1 MGEHDLGDR
10 YQAYLS
16 LCNARR
22 FDELH
27 KFVAPDVVASETA
40 EGFDAYIAYIAGIE
54 AVVAGFSDYRWDLQ
68 QLLVDGTWI
77 AARLIGVGTHT
88 GPFRGLAPTGRAI
101 EVQELAM
108 YSTEGGMITRCW
120 GDLGATLRDEL
131 VSGGSHR

>member
-1 MGEHDLGDR
+1 MGENDLSGR
-10 YQAYLS
+10 YRSYIN

-27 KFVAPDVVASETA
+27 QFVAPDAVASETA
-40 EGFDAYIAYIAGIE
+40 AGIHSYITGIE
-54 AVVAGFSDYRWDLQ
+54 AVVTGFSDYRWDLQ
-68 QLLVDGTWI
+68 HLLVDGTWI

-108 YSTEGGMITRCW
+108 YSTERGMITRCW

-131 VSGGSHR
+131 VSGGGHS

>member
-1 MGEHDLGDR
+1 MDKNDLGDR
-10 YQAYLS
+10 YQRYIN

-40 EGFDAYIAYIAGIE
+40 EGIDGYIAGIE
-54 AVVAGFSDYRWDLQ
+54 AVVTGFSDYRWDLQ
-68 QLLVDGTWI
+68 HLLVDGTWI

-108 YSTEGGMITRCW
+108 DSTESGMITRCW

-131 VSGGSHR
+131 VSGGRRS

>member
-1 MGEHDLGDR
+1 MGEYDLGDR
-10 YQAYLS
+10 YQTFIS

-22 FDELH
+22 FDELRR
-27 KFVAPDVVASETA
+27 FVAPDVVASETA
-40 EGFDAYIAYIAGIE
+40 EGIDAYIAGIE
-54 AVVAGFSDYRWDLQ
+54 AVVTGFSDYRWDLQ

-131 VSGGSHR
+131 VSGAGRT